1 VFHPSCHDRDSSV
14 PRVAPPSDRDYLCEM
29 SNWKSGLVGLF
40 ALASPVFVGPMAQA
54 EVVVI
59 HGPREAP
66 PPPREEH
73 YEPRRGYVW
82 TGGHHEYRHHH
93 YVWSRGR
100 YVHERPGYDYA
111 PGRWD
116 RHEDHY
122 DWHDG
127 EWRSHR

>member
-1 VFHPSCHDRDSSV
+1 
-14 PRVAPPSDRDYLCEM
+14 M
-29 SNWKSGLVGLF
+29 SNWKSGFLGMAGL
-40 ALASPVFVGPMAQA
+40 ALSIFTGPIASAA
-54 EVVVI
+54 VVI
-59 HGPREAP
+59 VHDGPHDAP
-66 PPPREEH
+66 PPMREEH
-73 YEPRRGYVW
+73 YGPRRGYVY
-82 TGGHHEYRHHH
+82 TGGHHAWRHHR

-127 EWRSHR
+127 EWHAHR